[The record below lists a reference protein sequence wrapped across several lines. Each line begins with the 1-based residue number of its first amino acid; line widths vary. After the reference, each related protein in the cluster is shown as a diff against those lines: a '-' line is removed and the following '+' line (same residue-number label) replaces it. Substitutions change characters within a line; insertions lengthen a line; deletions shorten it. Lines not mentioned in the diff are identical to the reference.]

1 MEALDIRWWSR
12 AVWEQQT
19 CPCLEEAGCSAKR
32 RYLEILAV
40 RSCVSCWGCIYVGCS
55 QRTPEPGWLKN
66 NRSLS
71 LSILEA
77 EKVQVRVLTDSASGE
92 GLIPVSSHGGRVR
105 EPCGS
110 LYQDTNP
117 FHGGSTLMT

>member
-1 MEALDIRWWSR
+1 MEGGGST
-12 AVWEQQT
+12 AVRRT
-19 CPCLEEAGCSAKR
+19 AGISSPGGGGVFGREK
-32 RYLEILAV
+32 LLGILAV

-77 EKVQVRVLTDSASGE
+77 EKVQVRVLAHSASGE
-92 GLIPVSSHGGRVR
+92 GLIPVSSCAGKVR
-105 EPCGS
+105 EP
-110 LYQDTNP
+110 
-117 FHGGSTLMT
+117 MTKSPLDGPAS

>member
-1 MEALDIRWWSR
+1 MSGPVLVSR
-12 AVWEQQT
+12 TVSIQAAVT
-19 CPCLEEAGCSAKR
+19 GTRA
-32 RYLEILAV
+32 
-40 RSCVSCWGCIYVGCS
+40 
-55 QRTPEPGWLKN
+55 GWLRN
-66 NRSLS
+66 NGSLS
-71 LSILEA
+71 VSVLEA
-77 EKVQVRVLTDSASGE
+77 EKVQVRVLTGSASGE